1 MKRLLIVSMGLLGA
15 ACASVKENPGAPAA
29 VSSSVIRLE
38 LKDPPLLGTT
48 PAGDRLY
55 LGGFSGLRYL
65 GRTPSGKLRFL
76 THTDRGPNADEVKDK
91 ASKTRK
97 RPFLLPAF
105 QPRLIVLEGDPVTG
119 LLTVERQI
127 LLRRPDGKKLS
138 GIPQKAGQE
147 APMDSLGKDIPY
159 DPYGLDLE
167 SVAVAA
173 DGSYWMGDEYGPTV
187 ARFSADGKMLETL
200 KPGNGLPKIFEQRRA
215 NRGFEGA
222 ALFGNR
228 LYVIMQS
235 PLDNPKSEK
244 EKNAKNSSVVR
255 IAEVDI
261 AGRRTLGQYV
271 YVLDGGNRIGDIA
284 LEGPRNLLVIEQ
296 DGKGYRRVF
305 RANLEKATNLQLM
318 PDRLA
323 GPGGP
328 IELTEDL
335 STLGVTPAE
344 KQEVADLTALG
355 LNEQKIEGIDLADGY
370 LAITIDNDFGL
381 NGEWDSKTGK
391 GGFKTEPSAIYLLK
405 PGSWVK

>member
-1 MKRLLIVSMGLLGA
+1 MKRLVFFLAFLGVG
-15 ACASVKENPGAPAA
+15 CAGMQENQSSPPAL
-29 VSSSVIRLE
+29 SGSVIRLE

-48 PAGDRLY
+48 PAGDRIY

-65 GRTPSGKLRFL
+65 GRSSTGKLRFL

-91 ASKTRK
+91 AAKTKK

-105 QPRLIVLEGDPVTG
+105 QPRLVILEGDPVTG
-119 LLTVERQI
+119 LLAVEKQI

-138 GIPQKAGQE
+138 GIPQRAGQE
-147 APMDSLGKDIPY
+147 APMDSLGKDIAY

-167 SVAVAA
+167 SVAIGP

-200 KPGNGLPKIFEQRRA
+200 KPGNGLPKIFEQRRN

-222 ALFGNR
+222 AIFGNR

-244 EKNAKNSSVVR
+244 EKNSKKSDVIR
-255 IAEVDI
+255 IAEVDA

-284 LEGPRNLLVIEQ
+284 LEGPRVLLVIEQ

-305 RANLEKATNLQLM
+305 RANLESATNLQLM

-335 STLGVTPAE
+335 SSLGVVAAE
-344 KQEVADLTALG
+344 KQEVADLTAAG
-355 LNEQKIEGIDLADGY
+355 ITEQKVEGIDLADGY
-370 LAITIDNDFGL
+370 LAIAIDNDFGM

-391 GGFKTEPSAIYLLK
+391 AGFKNEPSAIYLLK
-405 PGSWVK
+405 PGSWRR